1 MKKTIITKL
10 SLLLVFV
17 MMLTLA
23 SCNIWGGE
31 PISSTTTTG
40 SEQPQLPEIWSTA
53 KYTEDTE
60 LGQGSKTFTFKVE
73 ADGYTVTFTIHT
85 DADMVGDALIAH
97 GLIAGDDSQYGLYVK
112 TVNGMLS
119 DWDVDQTYWAFY
131 INGGYGMSGVDTTP
145 IAEGEVYSFVRS
157 K

>member
-1 MKKTIITKL
+1 MKNTIITKL
-10 SLLLVFV
+10 SLLFVFV

-23 SCNIWGGE
+23 SCDIWSGE
-31 PISSTTTTG
+31 SIATSSTDD
-40 SEQPQLPEIWSTA
+40 SQEQQISAIWNNAT
-53 KYTEDTE
+53 YTENTE
-60 LGQGSKTFTFKVE
+60 LGNGAKTFTFEVE
-73 ADGYTVTFTIHT
+73 ADGYSVTFTIHT
-85 DADMVGDALIAH
+85 DADMVGEALIAH
-97 GLIAGDDSQYGLYVK
+97 GLIAGDDGQYGLYVK

-145 IAEGEVYSFVRS
+145 IVEGEVYSFVRS

>member
-1 MKKTIITKL
+1 MKNTIITKL
-10 SLLLVFV
+10 SLLIVLV
-17 MMLTLA
+17 MMFTLA
-23 SCNIWGGE
+23 SCDIWSGAS
-31 PISSTTTTG
+31 ITTTTIG
-40 SEQPQLPEIWSTA
+40 GDQEQLPAIWENAT
-53 KYTEDTE
+53 YTENTE
-60 LGQGSKTFTFKVE
+60 LGNGAKTFTFEVE
-73 ADGYTVTFTIHT
+73 ADGYSVTFTIHT
-85 DADMVGDALIAH
+85 DADIVGDALIAH

-119 DWDVDQTYWAFY
+119 DWDIDQTYWAFY